1 MMSVRSS
8 WNDRYAARETRVR
21 PAAFIAEREHLLPAT
36 GRALDVAGGSGRHAV
51 WLARRGFEVT
61 LVDISDVA
69 LARAE
74 AAATEASIALT
85 TIQADLSN
93 DPLPSGRFEVIIVV
107 DYLDRDVWSALPSL
121 LAPGGLLLAC
131 QPTVRNLERHPHP
144 SARWLL
150 DEGEIDVLASVA
162 TEADP
167 DLRIVEVT
175 EGWTG
180 EGRHEAQ
187 LVLRRS

>member
-1 MMSVRSS
+1 MNTRSS
-8 WNDRYAARETRVR
+8 WNDRHAARETPVR
-21 PAAFIAEREHLLPAT
+21 PAAFVIEREHLLPAE

-74 AAATEASIALT
+74 AAAGEVSVELT
-85 TIQADLSN
+85 TVRADLSN
-93 DPLPSGRFEVIIVV
+93 DPLPAGRFEVIVVV
-107 DYLDRDVWSALPSL
+107 DYLDRDVWAALPPR
-121 LAPGGLLLAC
+121 LAPGGLLLAS
-131 QPTVRNLERHPHP
+131 QPTVRNLERHARP
-144 SARWLL
+144 SVRWLL
-150 DEGEIDVLASVA
+150 DEGEIDVLANVA
-162 TEADP
+162 KDADP
-167 DLRIVEVT
+167 DLRVVEVT

-180 EGRHEAQ
+180 EGRHEAR

>member
-1 MMSVRSS
+1 MSVRSS
-8 WNDRYAARETRVR
+8 WNERHAARETPPR
-21 PAAFIAEREHLLPAT
+21 PAAFVVDREHLLPAK
-36 GRALDVAGGSGRHAV
+36 GRALDVAGGSGRHAL

-74 AAATEASIALT
+74 AAATDASLALT
-85 TIQADLSN
+85 TVQADLSN

-180 EGRHEAQ
+180 ESRHEAQ